1 MSFDAELR
9 RHLRDHGVT
18 LAQLEASVRLE
29 GEGARADRVMIERA
43 PPACVEG
50 LRLLLGV
57 PESPWI
63 TRTLATC
70 DALALPLIAGWDR
83 TRGCLKL
90 YVNASDAPAS
100 VRREVAARAEL
111 DGAPHVL
118 GLNLFAG
125 GQVELK
131 RYLQARDAEGPARR
145 LVDAAGALSAG
156 VVTSLY
162 ADGSPHAYFVAL
174 RPASPDALDAAF
186 AFLPGFS
193 WDAIR
198 AHAPFEPASPR
209 SIGVSAADTDRW
221 TAYVKPRDADAPA
234 LWSLEPVVVV
244 RAGETELAFFVAPDV
259 EGARA
264 YARRGGRALSY
275 RSHGPP
281 PAPASLEGLL
291 DWALGLLEDDPPPAP
306 PPPWRLQRGRS
317 SSAP

>member
-43 PPACVEG
+43 PHACVEG

-70 DALALPLIAGWDR
+70 DALPLPLIAGWDR

-145 LVDAAGALSAG
+145 LVEAAGALSAG

-234 LWSLEPVVVV
+234 LFALEPAAVVTA
-244 RAGETELAFFVAPDV
+244 AGVTVSFFVSPDA
-259 EGARA
+259 ETPRA
-264 YARRGGRALSY
+264 YAREGGRALSY
-275 RSHGPP
+275 RAHGGSPD
-281 PAPASLEGLL
+281 PAILE
-291 DWALGLLEDDPPPAP
+291 WSLGLLRGVDAP
-306 PPPWRLQRGRS
+306 PPSPWSRLTTSGSR
-317 SSAP
+317 